1 LEYLGILLSFDRR
14 AACQR
19 RSLLRASEWLLAQA
33 AWIVP
38 IPELTKPH
46 RLKESLGAAEMEL
59 TAGD

>member
-1 LEYLGILLSFDRR
+1 
-14 AACQR
+14 
-19 RSLLRASEWLLAQA
+19 LLRASEWLLAQA